1 MRHLLRRHL
10 LTSRERLEVLN
21 LWPKIPF
28 GRFVDVCDGLQREV
42 LNEYPVMLDE
52 AAPRVATRLSRIRR
66 AAARPSAESARDPP
80 DAPPWIRRGRV
91 FGDGDRLF
99 SSGTEGVSIWDITDG
114 ARIGRVPGVSP
125 TRCHRGAREL
135 VEIRD
140 ATMLRLRF

>member
-1 MRHLLRRHL
+1 MV
-10 LTSRERLEVLN
+10 ER
-21 LWPKIPF
+21 
-28 GRFVDVCDGLQREV
+28 DGK
-42 LNEYPVMLDE
+42 
-52 AAPRVATRLSRIRR
+52 
-66 AAARPSAESARDPP
+66 
-80 DAPPWIRRGRV
+80 PWVRSFAGPAGQF